1 MAVKVLVNDTKL
13 DTMIEKCQTAIDNAG
28 SIITKFSNLTDMKI
42 STSSELVKK
51 THTDP
56 DTNEEVVDYDYTSNA
71 DSYNSGLE
79 NLSKNDDGPCGCI
92 SKFKE
97 GMTNYINALKQIRT
111 AIQNFD
117 STKPSLK
124 SALASVEGY
133 DSSNWKFETVDGVEV
148 AKYRFVDANGN
159 VTYITVAEMVNSAYT
174 AINMEMSQAV
184 LAGLRGEK
192 PDMDTIITDVNSF
205 VTSGLKS
212 RAFAVASKDDMDKVL
227 TDSGHTWSEYDSI
240 LKDIYGANAGLETQ
254 VNAVVSAGFLASG
267 LVLAG
272 LGAADPDKAGKKK
285 KSPGGNNSGGNNH
298 GGNNPG
304 GNNPGGNNPGDTTNT
319 PVETDPV
326 DTDPEEP
333 VGTTPHNDIEIT
345 TPIDDKEIP
354 SELDLDLTD
363 NEEEVNYDELA
374 RKEYENTDLEDINEY
389 REDLINSINEKFDA
403 GDLDSIK
410 EKLAEYG
417 YSEDDIAKIIEDRQ
431 STITAILAGD
441 EKQQLVEIAERLYK
455 EAHPDAVLDENGLL
469 KDFTSIYKQEPKYE
483 DLVNGTE
490 NQLLINIEQNEDL
503 AEYRDSVNNAHEDY
517 KNEAEAANTAI
528 AQAATAQT
536 TMENLKSEYTAKYG
550 TDDTKK
556 WDEEAA
562 KKYNESIESYNDS
575 VNKAK
580 DANAKAM
587 DAKAK
592 YEDAVDKYDNA
603 KKELLD
609 QVKEDNDR
617 TDFWGDLK
625 DDDSSGDTP
634 GDTGGDTPGGTDEEV
649 LNNFPDGDSTGDT
662 PGDTGGDTTGGTDD
676 ETDLGDGEFD
686 PNDPNSLLDA
696 FGGDVKSEQVDSM
709 TETLADSQTDSIT
722 ETLTDSQTDSVTE
735 TLANSQTD
743 SITESLSDE
752 SSEVGDSISDSNLN
766 KNSDVS
772 STSVSSGSSSDTLL
786 KADGAGE
793 SVDSSV
799 SNTLLGNVGG
809 NTGGSSS
816 DGFVDNKPVDMKTS
830 ESSSSDTDETDERSE
845 DTSKGIDGVEVIS
858 SGSDSIGDKID
869 SEIGTES
876 NVPVD
881 SNDEIENIEEMELPE
896 LNDSLENKNLE
907 EDLNTKDNTS
917 DEEFGSSDERTEQ
930 IENLNQID
938 KIDEIEDT
946 GKIDESLGLESIEE
960 SSEQEGISIPE
971 ETDAS
976 ENIDGVGISSDEEM
990 ELPDLNAGS
999 LDEISETDANI

>member
-1 MAVKVLVNDTKL
+1 MAVSIKVDTDALANMISLCDQLSQVVNN
-13 DTMIEKCQTAIDNAG
+13 CQTKINNCSSMKLSDPYNDSCVYKEDTYDNSVEPPECNNDGYNYRDKASTYNGAIDG
-28 SIITKFSNLTDMKI
+28 LVGIDNLTNFK
-42 STSSELVKK
+42 
-51 THTDP
+51 
-56 DTNEEVVDYDYTSNA
+56 
-71 DSYNSGLE
+71 SGLE
-79 NLSKNDDGPCGCI
+79 NYRSCLVNI
-92 SKFKE
+92 
-97 GMTNYINALKQIRT
+97 QT
-111 AIQNFD
+111 AVENFD
-117 STKPSLK
+117 SSTVSLE
-124 SALASVEGY
+124 AAMGDY
-133 DSSNWKFETVDGVEV
+133 DHNTWEFKMEDTDGDGVADTQV
-148 AKYRFVDANGN
+148 AYYNFVYADGK
-159 VTYITVAEMVNSAYT
+159 VYQMTVAEMVNSAYT
-174 AINMEMSQAV
+174 GIGMSMSGAV
-184 LAGLRGEK
+184 ANGETG
-192 PDMDTIITDVNSF
+192 MDATTYKSYLDSVNSF
-205 VTSGLKS
+205 VAQGAKS
-212 RAFAVASKDDMDKVL
+212 NAFGVASKTDIENTLYAATGSRNLDTQYNSALSELANKVDYDNYLGNAML
-227 TDSGHTWSEYDSI
+227 TSGFAMGGAMLAALGLAGG
-240 LKDIYGANAGLETQ
+240 LKDN
-254 VNAVVSAGFLASG
+254 SG
-267 LVLAG
+267 G
-272 LGAADPDKAGKKK
+272 NN
-285 KSPGGNNSGGNNH
+285 PGGNNHGGNNH

-304 GNNPGGNNPGDTTNT
+304 GNNPGGNPGDTTNT

-333 VGTTPHNDIEIT
+333 VDTTPHNDIEIT

-410 EKLAEYG
+410 EKLSEYG

-441 EKQQLVEIAERLYK
+441 EKQQLAEIAERLYK

-722 ETLTDSQTDSVTE
+722 DTLADSQTDSVTE

-799 SNTLLGNVGG
+799 SNTLSGNVGG

-816 DGFVDNKPVDMKTS
+816 DGFIDNKPVDMKTS

-881 SNDEIENIEEMELPE
+881 SNDEIENIEEMELP
-896 LNDSLENKNLE
+896 
-907 EDLNTKDNTS
+907 
-917 DEEFGSSDERTEQ
+917 
-930 IENLNQID
+930 
-938 KIDEIEDT
+938 
-946 GKIDESLGLESIEE
+946 
-960 SSEQEGISIPE
+960 
-971 ETDAS
+971 
-976 ENIDGVGISSDEEM
+976 
-990 ELPDLNAGS
+990 DLNAGS